1 METLFEEREKIF
13 NQFQR
18 TKRKYDE
25 IVDKKA
31 TIYAELILLKH
42 KYSEVDRALAL
53 VDGRYKIISTKVQK
67 TEKKF
72 TERNPANDVRK
83 MFRNMTEHEKLELKN
98 ALLDLDEKIID

>member
-53 VDGRYKIISTKVQK
+53 VDGRYKIIATKVQK
-67 TEKKF
+67 VEKKSQ
-72 TERNPANDVRK
+72 PLDIRK
-83 MFRNMTEHEKLELKN
+83 LFREMSENEKLELKN